1 MKHKGYMLLLVCPLL
16 TGARD
21 PFLPVEDR
29 CQTTQLTQW
38 RYGGGTGHP
47 ALWLALIQDHT
58 GQWRRVRRNDVLPG
72 GWRIRQLTAETL
84 TLEASA
90 GCEPAS
96 WVWSR
101 KGSQHDAKDKPVA
114 TSAVA
119 VAGRGD
125 EKRTAGVAGGR

>member
-58 GQWRRVRRNDVLPG
+58 GQWRRV
-72 GWRIRQLTAETL
+72 
-84 TLEASA
+84 
-90 GCEPAS
+90 
-96 WVWSR
+96 
-101 KGSQHDAKDKPVA
+101 
-114 TSAVA
+114 
-119 VAGRGD
+119 
-125 EKRTAGVAGGR
+125 

>member
-1 MKHKGYMLLLVCPLL
+1 MNHKGYLLLLFCPLL
-16 TGARD
+16 AGARD

-38 RYGGGTGHP
+38 RYGGGTGRP
-47 ALWLALIQDHT
+47 ALWLGLIQERT
-58 GQWRRVRRNDVLPG
+58 GQWRRVRSNDILPG

-90 GCEPAS
+90 GCEPER

-101 KGSQHDAKDKPVA
+101 KGSQPDAKDKPAA
-114 TSAVA
+114 TSAA
-119 VAGRGD
+119 AAAGRGG
-125 EKRTAGVAGGR
+125 EKRTAGVVGG

>member
-1 MKHKGYMLLLVCPLL
+1 MNHKGYLLLLFCPLL
-16 TGARD
+16 AGARD

-38 RYGGGTGHP
+38 RYGGGTGRL
-47 ALWLALIQDHT
+47 ALWLGLIQERT
-58 GQWRRVRRNDVLPG
+58 GQWRRVRSNDVLPG

-90 GCEPAS
+90 GCEPAR

-101 KGSQHDAKDKPVA
+101 KGSQHDAKDKSAA
-114 TSAVA
+114 TSAA
-119 VAGRGD
+119 AAAGRGG
-125 EKRTAGVAGGR
+125 EKRTAGVVGG